1 MNQEQL
7 DQLLIE
13 DVSPQFYRHYAS
25 LFQHYFSLDNQGTY
39 RTLDKA
45 GHCLFQLVMH
55 IDRQEDNFEDNTGV
69 CLDLQ
74 LESIL
79 LLSELFST
87 DHAFWQDFRHA
98 QSLFAKRQLLEKRCH
113 SYPSLKNYRF
123 LAQSRAG
130 LATVA
135 LHALKHL
142 DSSTSEL
149 KGLERS
155 HALFTEAFQLYDDCC
170 DFREDAINGQF
181 NWAIYRYRLHY
192 KQELDAA
199 HFFSSVLF
207 NELMLQ
213 VIDLIKNAQSLV
225 HAMGDSHYLT
235 MLDEFKA
242 SVKRTLAN

>member
-1 MNQEQL
+1 MNQTQL

-13 DVSPQFYRHYAS
+13 DVSPHFYRHYAS
-25 LFQHYFSLDNQGTY
+25 LFQHYFNLENQGIY

-55 IDRQEDNFEDNTGV
+55 IDRQEDNFEDNTAV

-87 DHAFWQDFRHA
+87 DHAFWQDFRYA
-98 QSLFAKRQLLEKRCH
+98 QSLFGKRQLLEKRCQ
-113 SYPSLKNYRF
+113 SYPSLKNYRH
-123 LAQSRAG
+123 LAQSKA
-130 LATVA
+130 AFASVA

-142 DSSTSEL
+142 DASTSAL

-170 DFREDAINGQF
+170 DFREDSINGQF
-181 NWAIYRYRLHY
+181 NWAIYRYRLQY
-192 KQELDAA
+192 EQELDAA

-213 VIDLIKNAQSLV
+213 VIETIKNAQSLV
-225 HAMGDSHYLT
+225 YAMGDSHYVS
-235 MLDEFKA
+235 MLEEFKA